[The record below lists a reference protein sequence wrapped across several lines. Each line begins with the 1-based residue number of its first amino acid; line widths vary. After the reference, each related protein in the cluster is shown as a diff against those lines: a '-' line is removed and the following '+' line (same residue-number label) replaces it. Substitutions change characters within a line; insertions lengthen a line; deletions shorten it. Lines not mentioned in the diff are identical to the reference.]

1 MYTINQLA
9 KKLKIPVSTIRYY
22 EKKGVILPKRA
33 SNNYRVFTKS
43 DKNQLK
49 LILVMKYAGFTLK
62 QIKEFFA
69 LSELSEA
76 TCKVQTETM
85 IHEKKAELFEKIT
98 TYQLTLHL
106 LDTLE
111 PLAINN
117 VSSEA
122 ENALFKQVDYI
133 FKTI

>member
-33 SNNYRVFTKS
+33 SNNYRVFTES

-69 LSELSEA
+69 LSD
-76 TCKVQTETM
+76 
-85 IHEKKAELFEKIT
+85 
-98 TYQLTLHL
+98 QLTLHL